1 MEENKVVVEN
11 NTEELIPIVIE
22 ETLPVEEEVK
32 QDVQEVKIENTMAE
46 VKEEKPKKK
55 RNIFVRILNLLAFL
69 LLTFVVFETVIAF
82 LNFNMIRQNKEP
94 NLFVTKTKETRGE
107 YDYTIYD
114 MGLYRIIRKEDLKNY
129 EIRMLPFFL
138 DM

>member
-1 MEENKVVVEN
+1 MEENKVIVES
-11 NTEELIPIVIE
+11 NTEELNPS
-22 ETLPVEEEVK
+22 
-32 QDVQEVKIENTMAE
+32 VQEEALPIQEEKVEVQTVNIDNAQAE
-46 VKEEKPKKK
+46 VREEKPRKK
-55 RNIFVRILNLLAFL
+55 RNIFVRFLNLIAFL
-69 LLTFVVFETVIAF
+69 LLLFVVFETVIAF
-82 LNFNMIRQNKEP
+82 LNFNMIRQNQEP

>member
-11 NTEELIPIVIE
+11 NTEELIPTVEE
-22 ETLPVEEEVK
+22 ETLPIQEEVK
-32 QDVQEVKIENTMAE
+32 EEGVQIEDTMAE
-46 VKEEKPKKK
+46 VKEQKQKKK
-55 RNIFVRILNLLAFL
+55 RNIFIRILNVLAFL
-69 LLTFVVFETVIAF
+69 LLLFVIFETVIAF
-82 LNFNMIRQNKEP
+82 LNFNMIRDDKEP

>member
-1 MEENKVVVEN
+1 MEENKVVVDNQEATPVII
-11 NTEELIPIVIE
+11 TEELPVIE
-22 ETLPVEEEVK
+22 ENPV
-32 QDVQEVKIENTMAE
+32 Q
-46 VKEEKPKKK
+46 EEKPVVKINETIAQIENKRPKK
-55 RNIFVRILNLLAFL
+55 RNFFVRILNVLAFL
-69 LLTFVVFETVIAF
+69 LLLFVVFETAIAF
-82 LNFNMIRQNKEP
+82 LNFNMIRQEKEP

-114 MGLYRIIRKEDLKNY
+114 MGLYKIVRKDDLKNY